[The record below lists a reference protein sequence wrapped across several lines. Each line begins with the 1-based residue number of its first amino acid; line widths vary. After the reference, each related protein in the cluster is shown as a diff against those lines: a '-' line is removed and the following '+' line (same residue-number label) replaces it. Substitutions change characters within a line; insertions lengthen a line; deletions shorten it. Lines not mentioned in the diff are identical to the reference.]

1 MRLYNIYG
9 KLQSKN
15 VSKYLVD
22 WDSKSRSKLQ
32 FKTKQFLKTIWD
44 GQIVY
49 EEFPVFGSK
58 MKVDFLNA
66 TKKIA
71 IEVNGPQHSNFNKF
85 FHNNSRMNY
94 LESLKRD
101 HQKSLWLDQ
110 NNFTLIEL
118 EKKEVDNITRQ
129 LIYEKF
135 NVKI

>member
-1 MRLYNIYG
+1 MRLYNVYG

-15 VSKYLVD
+15 VTRFLID

-32 FKTKQFLKTIWD
+32 FKAKQFFKTIWEN
-44 GQIVY
+44 QIVY

-58 MKVDFLNA
+58 MKVDLLNA

-71 IEVNGPQHSNFNKF
+71 IEVNGPQHSRFNKF

-101 HQKSLWLDQ
+101 HQKSLWLEQ

-118 EKKEVDNITRQ
+118 EEKDVNALNREF
-129 LIYEKF
+129 IYDKF
-135 NVKI
+135 KILV